1 MGTFLIAAATAL
13 FTGAFAYLL
22 GYQRGQS
29 SGRAEAWHWGH
40 DSAVECQC
48 KTKSPKCFMTHFAAA
63 HK

>member
-29 SGRAEAWHWGH
+29 SDRAEAWHWGTIRLLSV
-40 DSAVECQC
+40 SA
-48 KTKSPKCFMTHFAAA
+48 KPNRPSAS
-63 HK
+63 